1 MAMCANRTP
10 GVPPLPRGASGG
22 FTLLEVLI
30 ALAVLSVCLL
40 AIYQGYSTALA
51 ISASTRKLW
60 KAMEYSHNELARWER
75 VRPAPEVSVNQG
87 DFPPNDPM
95 AGYSWKR
102 EITDL
107 EPLPSVR
114 VRRIRLDLFWTLGKA
129 AQTFRSS
136 LYVLPTDASAPTPPG
151 GQPPSDSAGAPPSGA
166 GMKPPGTG
174 R

>member
-1 MAMCANRTP
+1 MRANSTP
-10 GVPPLPRGASGG
+10 AALPAPARAAG

-40 AIYQGYSTALA
+40 AIYQGYSTVLA

-75 VRPAPEVSVNQG
+75 MYPAPEVSVNQG
-87 DFPPNDPM
+87 NFPPDDPM

-107 EPLPSVR
+107 EPLPTVR
-114 VRRIRLDLFWTLGKA
+114 VRRVRLDLFWTLGS
-129 AQTFRSS
+129 AQQTYRSS
-136 LYVLPTDASAPTPPG
+136 LYVLPTDQSAQASQPAPSASGTPP
-151 GQPPSDSAGAPPSGA
+151 PPGAGAPARAAP
-166 GMKPPGTG
+166 

>member
-1 MAMCANRTP
+1 MRANSTP
-10 GVPPLPRGASGG
+10 AVVPAPARAAG

-40 AIYQGYSTALA
+40 AIYQGYSTVLA

-75 VRPAPEVSVNQG
+75 MNPAPEVSVNQG
-87 DFPPNDPM
+87 NFPPGDPM

-107 EPLPSVR
+107 EPLPTVR
-114 VRRIRLDLFWTLGKA
+114 VRRVRLDLFWTLGTA
-129 AQTFRSS
+129 EQTYRSS
-136 LYVLPTDASAPTPPG
+136 LYVLPTDQAAQASQPAQSAPGTPP
-151 GQPPSDSAGAPPSGA
+151 PGA
-166 GMKPPGTG
+166 GPPA
-174 R
+174 RAAPR